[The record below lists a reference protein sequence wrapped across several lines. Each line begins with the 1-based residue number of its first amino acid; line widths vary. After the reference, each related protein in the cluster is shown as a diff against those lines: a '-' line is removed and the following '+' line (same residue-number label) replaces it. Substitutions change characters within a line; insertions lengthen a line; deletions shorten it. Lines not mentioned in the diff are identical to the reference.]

1 MRTMFILTSIGLFL
15 TAVGAFISKYPR
27 ESRFLTLKEFNL
39 ENLTQI
45 RGLKDILGFITKD
58 KNFILNKFGLISLKC
73 SETNLSLQALYIVKI
88 FCMVLITSTIIVI
101 NYTNLDIT
109 KVNIISKAGSN
120 IDVLQSFGSQKSSS
134 DSGYNY
140 SLYHTILDRV
150 NDEGKFEKMDD
161 KSKREHLS
169 EIMQGLI
176 HSSNKEDIEYNVQKF
191 LSTWYALKR
200 IHLFDWKIFLTAILS
215 FFSPEIF
222 LLLKWLL
229 LGSVYRKEVIRLENI
244 FELLGSMEEFKTTD
258 ILEQMAKGSRRYRK
272 HMRECRE
279 LFQTDRRLAV
289 ESLKAATK
297 NKKMSELVDTIR
309 IYSLVDKKLA
319 MDILAKNRR
328 SKAEGILITADE
340 DMDWLDIA
348 AFVGITPLLYELA
361 NLMLKPMLDM
371 VFEAFKYV

>member
-15 TAVGAFISKYPR
+15 TVVGAFISKYPR

-88 FCMVLITSTIIVI
+88 FCMVLITSTILVI

>member
-1 MRTMFILTSIGLFL
+1 MRTMFILTVIGLFL
-15 TAVGAFISKYPR
+15 AVVGIFMSKYPR

-45 RGLKDILGFITKD
+45 RGLKAIVNFITKD

-73 SETNLSLQALYIVKI
+73 SETNLSLQALYVVKF

-120 IDVLQSFGSQKSSS
+120 IDVLQTFNPQKSSS
-134 DSGYNY
+134 DNGYNY
-140 SLYHTILDRV
+140 SLYYTILDRV
-150 NDEGKFEKMDD
+150 NHEGNFEKMDD

-169 EIMQGLI
+169 EIIPGLI

-200 IHLFDWKIFLTAILS
+200 INLFDWKIFLIAMIS

-222 LLLKWLL
+222 LMLKWLL

-279 LFQTDRRLAV
+279 LFQTDRRLAI

>member
-1 MRTMFILTSIGLFL
+1 MRTMFILTVIGLFL
-15 TAVGAFISKYPR
+15 AVVGIFMSKYPR

-45 RGLKDILGFITKD
+45 RGLKAILNFITKD
-58 KNFILNKFGLISLKC
+58 KNFILNKFGLVSLKC
-73 SETNLSLQALYIVKI
+73 SETNLSLQALYIVKF
-88 FCMVLITSTIIVI
+88 FCMVVITVTIIVI

-120 IDVLQSFGSQKSSS
+120 IDVLQTFNPQKSSP

-140 SLYHTILDRV
+140 SLYYTILDRV
-150 NDEGKFEKMDD
+150 NHEGYFEKMDD
-161 KSKREHLS
+161 KFKREHLS
-169 EIMQGLI
+169 EIIPGLI

-200 IHLFDWKIFLTAILS
+200 INLFDWKIILIAILS

-222 LLLKWLL
+222 LLMKWLL

-289 ESLKAATK
+289 ESLRAATK

>member
-58 KNFILNKFGLISLKC
+58 KNFILNKFGLISLKY

-88 FCMVLITSTIIVI
+88 FCMVLITSTILVI

-120 IDVLQSFGSQKSSS
+120 IDVLQTFNPQKSSS
-134 DSGYNY
+134 DNGYNY
-140 SLYHTILDRV
+140 SLYYTILDRV

-169 EIMQGLI
+169 EIIPRLI

-244 FELLGSMEEFKTTD
+244 FELLGSMEKFKTTD

>member
-27 ESRFLTLKEFNL
+27 ESRFLILKEFNL

-45 RGLKDILGFITKD
+45 RGLKGILGFITKD
-58 KNFILNKFGLISLKC
+58 KNFILNKFGLISLKY

-88 FCMVLITSTIIVI
+88 FCMVLITSTILVI

-120 IDVLQSFGSQKSSS
+120 IDVLQTFGSHKSSS
-134 DSGYNY
+134 DNGYNY
-140 SLYHTILDRV
+140 SLYYTILDRV

-191 LSTWYALKR
+191 LSTWYDLKR
-200 IHLFDWKIFLTAILS
+200 IHLFDWKIFLTTILS

>member
-1 MRTMFILTSIGLFL
+1 MRTMFILTVIGLFL
-15 TAVGAFISKYPR
+15 AVVGIFMSKYPR

-45 RGLKDILGFITKD
+45 RGLKAIVNFITKD

-73 SETNLSLQALYIVKI
+73 SETNLSLQALYVVKF

-120 IDVLQSFGSQKSSS
+120 IDVLQTFNPQKSGS
-134 DSGYNY
+134 DNGYNY
-140 SLYHTILDRV
+140 SLYYTILDRV
-150 NDEGKFEKMDD
+150 NHEGNFEKMDD

-169 EIMQGLI
+169 EIIPGLI

-200 IHLFDWKIFLTAILS
+200 INLFDWKIFLIAMIS

-222 LLLKWLL
+222 LMLKWLL

-279 LFQTDRRLAV
+279 LFQTDRRLAI